1 MKNTQLNDEQ
11 IVKDILS
18 GEKSLA
24 KLYMDAILES
34 SCPKMRKTLEDVHMD
49 VTKNQYDTFKYMEE
63 NDLYPVEY
71 AESQKLSET
80 IDKFSSL

>member
-1 MKNTQLNDEQ
+1 MNDEQ

-18 GEKSLA
+18 TQKSLA

-34 SCPKMRKTLEDVHMD
+34 SCTNMRKTLGDTHMEITED
-49 VTKNQYDTFKYMEE
+49 QYSCFKYMEE
-63 NDLYPVEY
+63 NNLYPVEY
-71 AESQKLSET
+71 AENQKLTGT